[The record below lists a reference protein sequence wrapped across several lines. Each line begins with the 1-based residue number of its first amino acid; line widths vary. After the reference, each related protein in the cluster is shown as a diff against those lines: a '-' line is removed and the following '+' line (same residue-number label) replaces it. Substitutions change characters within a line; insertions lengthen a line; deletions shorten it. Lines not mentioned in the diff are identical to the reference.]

1 MADLKAQIAANETGR
16 QALLKVVDTF
26 GLDVVQAYMPVAT
39 LHDLIIEIR
48 ALSHGMG
55 FFTREFDHLAEL
67 SGREAETAI
76 AERQAAH
83 G

>member
-1 MADLKAQIAANETGR
+1 M
-16 QALLKVVDTF
+16 
-26 GLDVVQAYMPVAT
+26 QAYIPVAT

>member
-1 MADLKAQIAANETGR
+1 
-16 QALLKVVDTF
+16 
-26 GLDVVQAYMPVAT
+26 MPVAT

-55 FFTREFDHLAEL
+55 FSTREFGHLAEL
-67 SGREAETAI
+67 SGREAETNI
-76 AERQAAH
+76 AERQAMR